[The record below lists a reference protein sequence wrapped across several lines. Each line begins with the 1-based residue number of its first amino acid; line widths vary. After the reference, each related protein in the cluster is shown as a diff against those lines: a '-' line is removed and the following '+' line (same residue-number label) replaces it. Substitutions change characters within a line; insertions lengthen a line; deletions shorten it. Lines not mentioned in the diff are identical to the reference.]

1 MVPMAPIAPMAP
13 PGRHVA
19 GNPGLYR
26 LAATAR
32 WISQSRQIKS
42 GLVTRLNIPVLGN
55 LDLDK
60 VWIQAMTSITLG
72 GLMTHF

>member
-1 MVPMAPIAPMAP
+1 MAPL
-13 PGRHVA
+13 GRRVA

-32 WISQSRQIKS
+32 WISQSRQIES
-42 GLVTRLNIPVLGN
+42 GLVRRLNIPLVTVLGN

>member
-1 MVPMAPIAPMAP
+1 MAPMASL
-13 PGRHVA
+13 GRRVA

-32 WISQSRQIKS
+32 WISQSRQIES
-42 GLVTRLNIPVLGN
+42 GLVRRLNIPLVTVLGN

-60 VWIQAMTSITLG
+60 VWIQAMTSITLEA
-72 GLMTHF
+72 